1 MRKKKKKKNKA
12 ASILGLEIQ
21 WIGWLSNLALAS
33 GKKESSFSGWN
44 AGGRNIF
51 EKPLAYS
58 FLSFIQAGLHLLG
71 HFFFFFFCASTPTLF
86 SFAPSLSLISD
97 SSNTAASFASKSAN
111 HLLSA

>member
-1 MRKKKKKKNKA
+1 MEKLRAKKKKKKNKA

-51 EKPLAYS
+51 ENLW
-58 FLSFIQAGLHLLG
+58 LI
-71 HFFFFFFCASTPTLF
+71 
-86 SFAPSLSLISD
+86 PS
-97 SSNTAASFASKSAN
+97 
-111 HLLSA
+111 